1 MPNITTSLLNES
13 VTIQRLSG
21 SSVDDRGL
29 STSTWSNSSSGVQ
42 ARIIRNNNV
51 SEARSDFRI
60 SNNTE
65 FAVIVQGNVD
75 VTVKDRLEIESGE
88 YYEIESVN
96 NVKDRFG
103 NTFYKELRI
112 QSGY

>member
-1 MPNITTSLLNES
+1 MPKITTSLLNES
-13 VTIQRLSG
+13 VNIQRLGG

-29 STSTWSNSSSGVQ
+29 STATWSDSSTAVQ
-42 ARIIRNNNV
+42 ARIIRNNSV
-51 SEARSDFRI
+51 SEARNDFRI

-65 FAVIVQGNVD
+65 FAVIVQGGVD
-75 VTVKDRLEIESGE
+75 VTVKDRLEIGSGN

-96 NVKDRFG
+96 DVKDRFG

>member
-29 STSTWSNSSSGVQ
+29 STATFADTSTLQ
-42 ARIIRNNNV
+42 ARVVRNNSV
-51 SEARSDFRI
+51 SESRNNSRV
-60 SNNTE
+60 SNNAE
-65 FAVIVQGNVD
+65 FAVIVQGDAD
-75 VTVKDRLEIESGE
+75 VTVKDRIKIGSD

-96 NVKDRFG
+96 ETKDRFG
-103 NTFYKELRI
+103 NVFYKEIRM
-112 QSGY
+112 QSGF

>member
-1 MPNITTSLLNES
+1 VPNISTSLLNES

-29 STSTWSNSSSGVQ
+29 STATFADTSTVQ
-42 ARIIRNNNV
+42 ARVIRNNSI
-51 SEARSDFRI
+51 SESRSGFAV

-65 FAVIVQGNVD
+65 FAVIVQGSVD
-75 VTVKDRLEIESGE
+75 VTVKDRIKIGSE

-96 NVKDRFG
+96 ETKDRFG
-103 NTFYKELRI
+103 NTFYQELRI
-112 QSGY
+112 QSGF

>member
-1 MPNITTSLLNES
+1 VPNITTSLLNES

-29 STSTWSNSSSGVQ
+29 STATFSDVSTTQ
-42 ARIIRNNNV
+42 ARIVRNNSV
-51 SEARSDFRI
+51 SEARGISRVSD
-60 SNNTE
+60 NAE

-75 VTVKDRLEIESGE
+75 VTVKDRIKVGSD

-96 NVKDRFG
+96 DTKDRFG
-103 NTFYKELRI
+103 NTFYKEIRM
-112 QSGY
+112 QSGF

>member
-29 STSTWSNSSSGVQ
+29 STATFADVSTTQ
-42 ARIIRNNNV
+42 ARLIRENSV
-51 SEARSDFRI
+51 SESRGNSRV

-65 FAVIVQGNVD
+65 FAVIVQGDVD
-75 VTVKDRLEIESGE
+75 VTVKDRIKIGSD

-96 NVKDRFG
+96 PTKDRFG
-103 NTFYKELRI
+103 NTFYQEIRM
-112 QSGY
+112 QSGF

>member
-1 MPNITTSLLNES
+1 VPKITTSLLNES
-13 VTIQRLSG
+13 ITIQRLSG

-29 STSTWSNSSSGVQ
+29 STSTWSDSSSNVQ

-51 SEARSDFRI
+51 SESRSDFRV
-60 SNNTE
+60 SDNTE
-65 FAVIVQGNVD
+65 FAVIVQGDVD
-75 VTVKDRLEIESGE
+75 VTVKDRLEIETDE

-96 NVKDRFG
+96 KVKDRFG

>member
-1 MPNITTSLLNES
+1 MPNISTSLLNES

-29 STSTWSNSSSGVQ
+29 STATFADTSTVQ
-42 ARIIRNNNV
+42 ARIIRNNSV
-51 SEARSDFRI
+51 SESRSGFAV

-65 FAVIVQGNVD
+65 FAVIVQGSVD
-75 VTVKDRLEIESGE
+75 VTVKDRIKIGSE

-96 NVKDRFG
+96 ETKDRFG
-103 NTFYKELRI
+103 NTFYQELRI
-112 QSGY
+112 QSGF

>member
-1 MPNITTSLLNES
+1 MPNISTSLLNES

-29 STSTWSNSSSGVQ
+29 STAAFADSATVQ
-42 ARIIRNNNV
+42 AKVIRNNSV
-51 SEARSDFRI
+51 SETRTGFAV

-65 FAVIVQGNVD
+65 FAIIVQGNVD
-75 VTVKDRLEIESGE
+75 VTVKDRLKIGTEFF
-88 YYEIESVN
+88 EIESVN
-96 NVKDRFG
+96 DTKDRFG

-112 QSGY
+112 QSGF

>member
-29 STSTWSNSSSGVQ
+29 STATFADVSTTQ
-42 ARIIRNNNV
+42 ARVIRENAV
-51 SEARSDFRI
+51 SESRGNSRV
-60 SNNTE
+60 SNNAE
-65 FAVIVQGNVD
+65 FAVIVQGDVD
-75 VTVKDRLEIESGE
+75 VTVKDRIKIGSD

-96 NVKDRFG
+96 PTKDRFG
-103 NTFYKELRI
+103 NTFYQEIRM
-112 QSGY
+112 QSGF